1 MAKRRGRPPRS
12 EVERAAQ
19 RTRLTEAAM
28 DAVRA
33 GGGDV
38 SVADIADSAGVSKPV
53 LYAEFGDKNGI
64 ADAISVVLA
73 DIVEL
78 RIPQATGSPSDPPI
92 REIVTAYIDGLVDT
106 VVAEPELR
114 SFIMRSIRSEDRGL
128 VDNALARVVRL
139 RAEVLVGNV
148 GIEVPTD
155 VLTIMID
162 GLFGFAL
169 SAVESWQSVGSP
181 SQDESPPGWPTWP
194 SLRSPPLARATR
206 PPQRRPKLLVP
217 PPPPIDRSTSPPGT
231 DPPIPQ
237 ARPLQFRNIGG
248 RGDPR
253 NLSGVAP
260 RRWSE
265 GSRNSSPTALAERL
279 VVTPLGHPGPT
290 IRTRS
295 EEPP

>member
-1 MAKRRGRPPRS
+1 MIDSEDEFVQWSPNRS
-12 EVERAAQ
+12 EAERAAQ
-19 RTRLTEAAM
+19 RIRLIKTAM

-139 RAEVLVGNV
+139 RAEVLVGNL

-162 GLFGFAL
+162 GLFGFVL
-169 SAVESWQSVGSP
+169 SAIESWQSVGSP
-181 SQDESPPGWPTWP
+181 SQDEFSAG
-194 SLRSPPLARATR
+194 LA
-206 PPQRRPKLLVP
+206 
-217 PPPPIDRSTSPPGT
+217 D
-231 DPPIPQ
+231 
-237 ARPLQFRNIGG
+237 
-248 RGDPR
+248 
-253 NLSGVAP
+253 VAVA
-260 RRWSE
+260 SIAAI
-265 GSRNSSPTALAERL
+265 GSRYSAAPT
-279 VVTPLGHPGPT
+279 TPETAGTPAPT
-290 IRTRS
+290 G
-295 EEPP
+295 

>member
-1 MAKRRGRPPRS
+1 MPPRTYPRRPELIIGERRCQPRVMAKRRGRPPRS
-12 EVERAAQ
+12 EAERAAQ

-33 GGGDV
+33 GGGDI
-38 SVADIADSAGVSKPV
+38 SVADIADSAEVSKPV

-139 RAEVLVGNV
+139 RAEVLVGNL

-169 SAVESWQSVGSP
+169 SAIESWQSVGSP
-181 SQDESPPGWPTWP
+181 SQDEFSAG
-194 SLRSPPLARATR
+194 LA
-206 PPQRRPKLLVP
+206 
-217 PPPPIDRSTSPPGT
+217 D
-231 DPPIPQ
+231 
-237 ARPLQFRNIGG
+237 
-248 RGDPR
+248 
-253 NLSGVAP
+253 VAVA
-260 RRWSE
+260 SIAAI
-265 GSRNSSPTALAERL
+265 GSRYSAAPT
-279 VVTPLGHPGPT
+279 TPEAAGTPAPT
-290 IRTRS
+290 D
-295 EEPP
+295 